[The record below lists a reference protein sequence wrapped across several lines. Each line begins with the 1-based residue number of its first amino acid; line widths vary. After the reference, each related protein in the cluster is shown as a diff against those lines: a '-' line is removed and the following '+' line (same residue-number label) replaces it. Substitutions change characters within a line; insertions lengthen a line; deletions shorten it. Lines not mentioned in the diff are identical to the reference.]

1 MKVLIVAYYW
11 PPAGGPGVQRWLNF
25 VKYLPNHGITP
36 IVYVPENPEY
46 PIIDDDLVSDVPEGV
61 EVIKQPIVE
70 PYKWASLLSKQ
81 STKTISSG
89 VIPEKEQSL
98 VQRLLL
104 YIRGNFFIPDAR
116 KFWIK
121 PSVTFLDT
129 YIKEHAIDL
138 LITTGPP
145 HSLHLIGQKLSK
157 RLSIPWISDFRDPW
171 TTIGY
176 HNKLKLSNR
185 AQKKH
190 KTLEK
195 LVLDDSDTI
204 IVTSPTTKK
213 EFEQLTNTPI
223 TVITNGFEAP
233 KWEPSEMLDTAFTL
247 SHIGSLL
254 SGRNPVILWEVLQEL
269 LSEIPGFKNDFK
281 LQLIGTVSNVV
292 MESIEKYR
300 LKNHTSVLGYVSHTE
315 ALKYQQAS
323 QVLLLIEIDESYTKC
338 IVPGKLF
345 EYLLANRPIIGI
357 GPEGADF
364 KTIISETNAGSHFNY
379 NDKDKLK
386 TTLIHYYNL
395 YKEQQLVT
403 HSKGIEKYSREYL
416 TKTLAKVIMSYK
428 K

>member
-1 MKVLIVAYYW
+1 MKVLIIAYYW

-46 PIIDDDLVSDVPEGV
+46 PIIDHDLVADIPKGI
-61 EVIKQPIVE
+61 EVIKHPILE
-70 PYKWASLLSKQ
+70 PYKWASLLSKK

-89 VIPEKEQSL
+89 VIPEKEQSF

-121 PSVTFLDT
+121 PSVAFLED
-129 YIKEHAIDL
+129 YINAHAIDL

-145 HSLHLIGQKLSK
+145 HSLHLIGQQLSK

-176 HNKLKLSNR
+176 HNKLKLSKS

-190 KTLEK
+190 KKLEK
-195 LVLDDSDTI
+195 LVLDHSDTV

-213 EFEQLTNTPI
+213 EFEQITSTPI
-223 TVITNGFEAP
+223 TVITNGFEPP
-233 KWEPSEMLDTAFTL
+233 KWKPSTMLDETFTL

-254 SGRNPVILWEVLQEL
+254 SGRNPRILWEVLQEL
-269 LSEIPGFKNDFK
+269 IGELPDFKNDFK

-292 MESIEKYR
+292 MEHIEEHGLKSNTSI
-300 LKNHTSVLGYVSHTE
+300 LGYVSHTE

-323 QVLLLIEIDESYTKC
+323 QILLLIEIDESYTKC

-345 EYLLANRPIIGI
+345 EYLLAKRPIIAI
-357 GPEGADF
+357 GPKEADF
-364 KTIISETNAGSHFNY
+364 KAIISETNAGSHFNY
-379 NDKDKLK
+379 DDKDSLK
-386 TTLIHYYNL
+386 ATLLDYYKL
-395 YKEQQLVT
+395 YKEQQLVAHT
-403 HSKGIEKYSREYL
+403 KNIEKYSRAQL
-416 TKTLAKVIMSYK
+416 TEALAQVIIRYK